1 MAIAVLAVAAV
12 VTCKAVSGQND
23 SFFDMNLEAWAK
35 GEIGAEGGCQE
46 REQLCLYACQCG
58 AIWQAKGVHAGP
70 ASWVKGQCTCGASI
84 NL

>member
-23 SFFDMNLEAWAK
+23 TFFDMNLEALAQ
-35 GEIGAEGGCQE
+35 GEIGAEGGCE
-46 REQLCLYACQCG
+46 ESRDLCIYCCTCG
-58 AIWQAKGVHAGP
+58 AKWEAKGVHHGP
-70 ASWVKGQCTCGASI
+70 ATWVRGQCTCGASI